1 MVSIFP
7 DSLSLH
13 MVIILFNFYFSLFNF
28 LTLLTYNL

>member
-13 MVIILFNFYFSLFNF
+13 MVIILFNFYFLILNIAD
-28 LTLLTYNL
+28 L